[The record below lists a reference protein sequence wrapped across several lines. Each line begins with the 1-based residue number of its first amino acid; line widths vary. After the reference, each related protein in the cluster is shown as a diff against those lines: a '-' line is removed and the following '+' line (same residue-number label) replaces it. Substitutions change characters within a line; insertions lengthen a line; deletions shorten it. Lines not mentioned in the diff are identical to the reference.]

1 MMGKSLKILFFM
13 YILIKISFAQ
23 IVDPGIFCHRGGN
36 GKFVLDMGNQILEV
50 QSLFS
55 ARKRSRMFD
64 SEKQGDHQLL
74 SLEGSSIEFTPVM
87 TTQGYMNV
95 KAFDMNSRTFINI
108 DIKNINE
115 LLSEEKRRVDGDVTI
130 FSFDLDPDSLL
141 REYNSSITCE
151 LD

>member
-1 MMGKSLKILFFM
+1 
-13 YILIKISFAQ
+13 
-23 IVDPGIFCHRGGN
+23 
-36 GKFVLDMGNQILEV
+36 
-50 QSLFS
+50 
-55 ARKRSRMFD
+55 
-64 SEKQGDHQLL
+64 
-74 SLEGSSIEFTPVM
+74 M